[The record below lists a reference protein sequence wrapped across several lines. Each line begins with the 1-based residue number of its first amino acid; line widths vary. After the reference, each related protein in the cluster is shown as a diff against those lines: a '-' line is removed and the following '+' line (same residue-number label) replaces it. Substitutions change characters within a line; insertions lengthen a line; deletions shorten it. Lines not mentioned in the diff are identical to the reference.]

1 MATGAKAIAVVD
13 ARVVTFTDAEVAA
26 AEERLNR
33 RAGPVAAR
41 VRSELETTFQS
52 IRAELNELA
61 GGQASQRV
69 MLLAHYAMTAAQ
81 ALQLQ
86 TLLAS
91 AAFGEETDSA
101 ERQLRNQ
108 AGLGVV
114 ATDLLNKAYEAA
126 RAEATKRTSPTE
138 QLMAKLGHGVA
149 RREVESR
156 SPVQPPGGVAIGS
169 PHAAVPAP
177 SGESE

>member
-1 MATGAKAIAVVD
+1 LAIAD
-13 ARVVTFTDAEVAA
+13 ARVATFTDAEIAA
-26 AEERLNR
+26 AEERLTR

-41 VRSELETTFQS
+41 VRAELEATFQAT
-52 IRAELNELA
+52 RAELNDLA

-126 RAEATKRTSPTE
+126 RAEGAQNKGSVTD
-138 QLMAKLGHGVA
+138 QLMNRLGVA
-149 RREVESR
+149 AREVPTQ
-156 SPVQPPGGVAIGS
+156 SPFGTPGVGSIGS
-169 PHAAVPAP
+169 PATVLPSAP
-177 SGESE
+177 KDSE